1 MLYNF
6 SSAIRFDLHVLDDER
21 CFIEELPKE
30 TQQFWNYR
38 VEYYDA
44 TKQTHTL
51 TPPGF
56 GLRVHVKR
64 EAYGLEAGGDT
75 TLLSKVYGNEGQ
87 FTYTAAENGKHKICF
102 KAEASNAQM
111 FDKYRYFTLLVNIY
125 WYSKIRLV
133 VHKRRGHDQ
142 TYFQAAAKEEDLT
155 EVGVRVTKILDQ
167 LQQISVRGA
176 ELP

>member
-1 MLYNF
+1 MRLFVVLYSF
-6 SSAIRFDLHVLDDER
+6 ASAIRFDLHVLDDER

-44 TKQTHTL
+44 TNQTHTL

-87 FTYTAAENGKHKICF
+87 FTYTSAENGKHKICF

-111 FDKYRYFTLLVNIY
+111 FDKYRWLKFL
-125 WYSKIRLV
+125 
-133 VHKRRGHDQ
+133 
-142 TYFQAAAKEEDLT
+142 
-155 EVGVRVTKILDQ
+155 
-167 LQQISVRGA
+167 
-176 ELP
+176 